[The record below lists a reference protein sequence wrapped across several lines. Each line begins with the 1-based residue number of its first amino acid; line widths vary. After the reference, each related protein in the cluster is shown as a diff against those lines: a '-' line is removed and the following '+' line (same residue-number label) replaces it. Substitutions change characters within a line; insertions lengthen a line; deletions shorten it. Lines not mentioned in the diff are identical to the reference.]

1 MNVRRFPDRATLGRE
16 AALDIADFLRD
27 RLASKEN
34 VRVVF
39 AAAPS
44 QQETLEALAEATD
57 LDWSR
62 VTAFHMDD
70 YLDLPADA
78 PQGFGNWLRR
88 VIFDKVPVGA
98 VHLMRTDGDP
108 ALRSKEYAELLAE
121 APVDAV
127 CLGIGVNGHIAFN
140 DPPYVD
146 FEDPLAV
153 KVVELDRVSRQ
164 QQVDEGHFPTFDDVP
179 AQAIT
184 LTVPRLLDAD
194 RLFCMVP
201 GAAKAPAVRRTLHD
215 EITTDCASTIL
226 RTHAD
231 CTLYLDA
238 DSASELD

>member
-1 MNVRRFPDRATLGRE
+1 VNIRTCPDRVTLGHE
-16 AALDIADFLRD
+16 AAADIADFIRS
-27 RLASKEN
+27 RLAAQAG
-34 VRVVF
+34 VRIVF

-44 QQETLEALAEATD
+44 QQETLEELAAAPAI
-57 LDWSR
+57 DWSR
-62 VTAFHMDD
+62 VSAFHMDD
-70 YLDLPADA
+70 YLGLPDDA
-78 PQGFGNWLRR
+78 PQRFGTWLRR
-88 VIFDKVPVGA
+88 VLFDRVPFGT

-108 ALRSKEYAELLAE
+108 EARCKEYADLLAE
-121 APVDAV
+121 APIDAV

-146 FEDPLAV
+146 FADPLAV

-194 RLFCMVP
+194 KLFCMVP
-201 GAAKAPAVRRTLHD
+201 GAAKAPAVRRTIHD
-215 EITTDCASTIL
+215 QITTDCASTIL
-226 RTHAD
+226 REHKD

-238 DSASELD
+238 DSASELN

>member
-1 MNVRRFPDRATLGRE
+1 MNVRQFPDRAALGRE
-16 AALDIADFLRD
+16 AAADIAAFLRE
-27 RLASKEN
+27 RLASKTN

-44 QQETLEALAEATD
+44 QQETLEALVTAPD

-62 VTAFHMDD
+62 ITAFHMDD
-70 YLDLPADA
+70 YLGLSPDA

-88 VIFDKVPVGA
+88 VIFDHVPVGSL
-98 VHLMRTDGDP
+98 HLMRTDGD
-108 ALRSKEYAELLAE
+108 ADARSKEYADLMAE
-121 APVDAV
+121 APIDAV

-146 FEDPLAV
+146 FDDPLAV

-164 QQVDEGHFPTFDDVP
+164 QQLDEGHFPTFDAVP
-179 AQAIT
+179 ARAIT

-201 GAAKAPAVRRTLHD
+201 GAAKAPAVRRTLRD

-226 RTHAD
+226 RTHTD